1 MYNKIKQFLKHST
14 IYSIGNIATKG
25 IGVITLPIYTKFISV
40 PEFGL
45 FGLIEISIAILVE
58 IFTLGQANSILL
70 FSSSIDNK
78 DQRKSAFFSI
88 FIVVFIIAFSALLM
102 FEVLKTPVL
111 DIFNAS
117 NEIRNLYTLALLVI
131 LLRVINTL
139 FLFQFRALEKSTL
152 YTVVTLTKL
161 FIIVLLVIFFV
172 AVKQMGITGIL
183 YAYILSELLV
193 FIVQLPLM
201 MRQMQI
207 RFNLNVVKTAFNFGI
222 PLIFSSI
229 GIMLLNLSDRYML
242 QVFADL
248 RTVGLYDLGYR
259 IAGII
264 NMFLIMPFSLTL
276 LPSAYKVFK
285 TEGDKRYYSKL
296 MTYMCF
302 VLVWAGLALSL
313 FSKEIVGIFAF
324 NPEYNSAFIVIPII
338 ILSYIFSATRNLA
351 SLGMFLTKNTKHI
364 AYITIFA
371 AMVNILLNLLLIP
384 KFGMMAA
391 AYNTLIS
398 FILFHFITKHYAD
411 KFYPVNYE
419 NVKLF
424 KIFCIGILLYLI
436 LHFAFTDVTMIGMLV
451 KVLMIFIFPVIL
463 YSLNLF
469 EKIEIQTLKKIF
481 SNSGEKFSISKM
493 IKKIIGSEKKTN

>member
-161 FIIVLLVIFFV
+161 FI
-172 AVKQMGITGIL
+172 
-183 YAYILSELLV
+183 
-193 FIVQLPLM
+193 
-201 MRQMQI
+201 
-207 RFNLNVVKTAFNFGI
+207 
-222 PLIFSSI
+222 
-229 GIMLLNLSDRYML
+229 
-242 QVFADL
+242 
-248 RTVGLYDLGYR
+248 
-259 IAGII
+259 
-264 NMFLIMPFSLTL
+264 
-276 LPSAYKVFK
+276 
-285 TEGDKRYYSKL
+285 
-296 MTYMCF
+296 
-302 VLVWAGLALSL
+302 
-313 FSKEIVGIFAF
+313 
-324 NPEYNSAFIVIPII
+324 
-338 ILSYIFSATRNLA
+338 
-351 SLGMFLTKNTKHI
+351 
-364 AYITIFA
+364 
-371 AMVNILLNLLLIP
+371 
-384 KFGMMAA
+384 
-391 AYNTLIS
+391 
-398 FILFHFITKHYAD
+398 
-411 KFYPVNYE
+411 
-419 NVKLF
+419 
-424 KIFCIGILLYLI
+424 
-436 LHFAFTDVTMIGMLV
+436 MI
-451 KVLMIFIFPVIL
+451 
-463 YSLNLF
+463 
-469 EKIEIQTLKKIF
+469 
-481 SNSGEKFSISKM
+481 
-493 IKKIIGSEKKTN
+493 

>member
-1 MYNKIKQFLKHST
+1 MYSKIKQFLKHST

-25 IGVITLPIYTKFISV
+25 VGVITLPIYTKFISV

-58 IFTLGQANSILL
+58 IFSLGQANSILL
-70 FSSSIDNK
+70 LSSSIDNK

-88 FIVVFIIAFSALLM
+88 FIVVFIISLSSLLM
-102 FEVLKTPVL
+102 FELLKAPLLNV
-111 DIFNAS
+111 FNAS

-131 LLRVINTL
+131 FLKVINNL

-152 YTVVTLTKL
+152 YTLVTLTKL
-161 FIIVLLVIFFV
+161 FTVVLLVIFFV
-172 AVKQMGITGIL
+172 AVKKIGITGIL
-183 YAYILSELLV
+183 YAYILSELLI

-201 MRQMQI
+201 TRQMQF
-207 RFNLNVVKTAFNFGI
+207 RFNLKVVKTAFIFGV

-242 QVFADL
+242 QLFTDL

-259 IAGII
+259 IAGIL

-302 VLVWAGLALSL
+302 ILVWVGLALSL
-313 FSKEIVGIFAF
+313 FSKEIVGIFAL

-351 SLGMFLTKNTKHI
+351 SIGMFLTKNTKYI

-371 AMVNILLNLLLIP
+371 AMLNILLNLLLIP

-398 FILFHFITKHYAD
+398 FILFHFVTKHYAD

-424 KIFCIGILLYLI
+424 KIFCVGILLYLI
-436 LHFAFTDVTMIGMLV
+436 LHFAFADVTMIGMLI
-451 KVLMIFIFPVIL
+451 KLLMVIVFPVIL
-463 YSLNLF
+463 YFLNLF
-469 EKIEIQTLKKIF
+469 DKIEIQTLKKIF
-481 SNSGEKFSISKM
+481 NSPGEKFSISG
-493 IKKIIGSEKKTN
+493 ITKKIIGSDKN

>member
-1 MYNKIKQFLKHST
+1 
-14 IYSIGNIATKG
+14 
-25 IGVITLPIYTKFISV
+25 
-40 PEFGL
+40 
-45 FGLIEISIAILVE
+45 
-58 IFTLGQANSILL
+58 
-70 FSSSIDNK
+70 
-78 DQRKSAFFSI
+78 
-88 FIVVFIIAFSALLM
+88 
-102 FEVLKTPVL
+102 
-111 DIFNAS
+111 
-117 NEIRNLYTLALLVI
+117 
-131 LLRVINTL
+131 
-139 FLFQFRALEKSTL
+139 LFQFRALEKSTL

-161 FIIVLLVIFFV
+161 FIVVLLVIFFV

-193 FIVQLPLM
+193 LIVQLPLM

-207 RFNLNVVKTAFNFGI
+207 RFNLKVVKTAFNFGI

-242 QVFADL
+242 QVFTDL

-313 FSKEIVGIFAF
+313 FSKEIVGIFAL

-364 AYITIFA
+364 AYITISA
-371 AMVNILLNLLLIP
+371 AMLNILLNLLLIP

-398 FILFHFITKHYAD
+398 FILFHFITK
-411 KFYPVNYE
+411 
-419 NVKLF
+419 
-424 KIFCIGILLYLI
+424 
-436 LHFAFTDVTMIGMLV
+436 
-451 KVLMIFIFPVIL
+451 
-463 YSLNLF
+463 
-469 EKIEIQTLKKIF
+469 TLR
-481 SNSGEKFSISKM
+481 
-493 IKKIIGSEKKTN
+493 

>member
-25 IGVITLPIYTKFISV
+25 IGIITLPIYTKFISV

-45 FGLIEISIAILVE
+45 LGLIEISIAILVE

-70 FSSSIDNK
+70 LSSSIENK
-78 DQRKSAFFSI
+78 NQRKSAFYSI
-88 FIVVFIIAFSALLM
+88 FIVVFIIAFSALLI

-111 DIFNAS
+111 NLFNAS

-131 LLRVINTL
+131 LLKVINTL

-152 YTVVTLTKL
+152 YTVVILTKL
-161 FIIVLLVIFFV
+161 FLIVLLVIFFV

-193 FIVQLPLM
+193 FIAQLPLM
-201 MRQMQI
+201 IRQMQL
-207 RFNLNVVKTAFNFGI
+207 RFNSKVVKTALNFGI

-242 QVFADL
+242 QVFTDL
-248 RTVGLYDLGYR
+248 KTVGLYDLGYR

-264 NMFLIMPFSLTL
+264 NMFLIMPFSLAL
-276 LPSAYKVFK
+276 LPSAYKVYK

-313 FSKEIVGIFAF
+313 FSKEIVGLFAL
-324 NPEYNSAFIVIPII
+324 NPEYNSAFVIIPII

-364 AYITIFA
+364 AYITISA
-371 AMVNILLNLLLIP
+371 AILNISLNFLLIP
-384 KFGMMAA
+384 KFGMIAA

-398 FILFHFITKHYAD
+398 FVLFYFITKYYAD
-411 KFYPVNYE
+411 KFYKVSYE

-424 KIFCIGILLYLI
+424 KIFCIGILLYI
-436 LHFAFTDVTMIGMLV
+436 IINTVFNDVTIIGMLV
-451 KVLMIFIFPVIL
+451 KALMIIIFPLIL

-469 EKIEIQTLKKIF
+469 DTIEIQAIKKIF
-481 SNSGEKFSISKM
+481 SDSGAKFSVSEM
-493 IKKIIGSEKKTN
+493 IKKIIGSEK